1 MWSLRSS
8 GHTNSLLLGKDD
20 GCVLFREHT
29 VVLVRL
35 GEWPFHHFSG
45 VWGAAVLPT
54 ETCHGSPLVHFQ
66 DHKWS
71 LGCCKVQNNLSLP
84 PHCSLPDVCSPS
96 SVSDSRLSSSSRRLS
111 RRGLRIKGVSSSF
124 EPCHDDKVEN
134 PPRFFC
140 ASSWGF
146 LAERECEM
154 PSPSPTV
161 SHEPQWQ
168 FLCQPKSGE
177 RWRCCGTLLWSPCS
191 GGLGPWCA
199 MLQLQSLT
207 WSGWLWPLT
216 PHTPPTHPL
225 HFRPF
230 FPARRQQ
237 SWRKML

>member
-20 GCVLFREHT
+20 GRVLFREHT

-111 RRGLRIKGVSSSF
+111 RRGLRIKGVSSSL
-124 EPCHDDKVEN
+124 EPCHDDKVVLLLEAFWQRGSVKCPLQV
-134 PPRFFC
+134 PPCLMSLSDSFSANLKAVRDGGAVAHCFGHPVPVDWVHG
-140 ASSWGF
+140 A
-146 LAERECEM
+146 
-154 PSPSPTV
+154 
-161 SHEPQWQ
+161 
-168 FLCQPKSGE
+168 LCYSCN
-177 RWRCCGTLLWSPCS
+177 R
-191 GGLGPWCA
+191 
-199 MLQLQSLT
+199 
-207 WSGWLWPLT
+207 
-216 PHTPPTHPL
+216 
-225 HFRPF
+225 
-230 FPARRQQ
+230 
-237 SWRKML
+237 